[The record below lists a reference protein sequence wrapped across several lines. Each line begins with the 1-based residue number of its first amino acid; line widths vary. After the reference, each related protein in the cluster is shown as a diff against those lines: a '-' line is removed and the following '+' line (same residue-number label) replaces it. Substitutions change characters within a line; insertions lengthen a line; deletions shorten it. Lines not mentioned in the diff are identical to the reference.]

1 MPHARFAAPL
11 SDWHII
17 SLRPRGQNAGLRKV
31 AAQRGASTFTLPLF
45 RLEALPAGRELAD
58 ALACSHVIV
67 TSPAAVRFA
76 QSQCRLSVQPD
87 QHWFAIGPGS
97 AAALRRWGLERVEI
111 PRHGADSEALLA
123 LAGLAHVRGQRI
135 GLITAPGGRGLIAE
149 GLQER
154 GAIVR
159 IAEVYRRVPVVPSPA
174 RLRALNSLP
183 GTCAL
188 LVSSAEA
195 LNALWRTLDPPA
207 RAALAR
213 RPCVTSSERL
223 KTLAQ
228 ALGFDAVIRADNARP
243 AALLS
248 ALTEHVSGG
257 GFR

>member
-1 MPHARFAAPL
+1 MPRSAPPL
-11 SDWHII
+11 SDWYVI

-31 AAQRGASTFTLPLF
+31 AAKLGASTFALPLF
-45 RLEALPAGRELAD
+45 RLEALSVGRELAD
-58 ALACSHVIV
+58 VLACSRIIV
-67 TSPAAVRFA
+67 TSPTAVRFA
-76 QSQCRLSVQPD
+76 QSQCSLPVRPD
-87 QHWFAIGPGS
+87 QHGFAIGSGS
-97 AAALRRWGLERVEI
+97 AAALRRWGLKRVEV

-149 GLQER
+149 RLRER

-159 IAEVYRRVPVVPSPA
+159 TAEVYRRVAVLPSPA
-174 RLRALNSLP
+174 RLRALNALP

-195 LNALWRTLDPPA
+195 LNALWRTLEPPA
-207 RAALAR
+207 RVALAR

-223 KTLAQ
+223 QALAQ
-228 ALGFDAVIRADNARP
+228 TMGFDVVIRADNARP